1 MGYFNFAR
9 FRLGSLFADDEW
21 WIRFQCWEFRKYS
34 ISIHSPVGIS
44 NISLRDKNCFTLEH
58 EFLIHGTLW
67 FKSIISAGLTDF
79 YIVKYNTSGNKQ
91 WIRNLGTSISLNI
104 KLLPNL
110 LMRQTFS
117 FPNFFSAEKN
127 LFLQCTEFR
136 LAEQKTQKVRNN
148 YRKS

>member
-9 FRLGSLFADDEW
+9 FRLGSLFADEW

-34 ISIHSPVGIS
+34 ISIHSTIGIS
-44 NISLRDKNCFTLEH
+44 NISLRDKNGFTLEH
-58 EFLIHGTLW
+58 EFLIDGTLC

-91 WIRNLGTSISLNI
+91 WIRNLGTSICLYI
-104 KLLPNL
+104 KLVQNL

-117 FPNFFSAEKN
+117 LPNIFSAQRN
-127 LFLQCTEFR
+127 LFLQCTVSR
-136 LAEQKTQKVRNN
+136 LAEPKTQKVRNN